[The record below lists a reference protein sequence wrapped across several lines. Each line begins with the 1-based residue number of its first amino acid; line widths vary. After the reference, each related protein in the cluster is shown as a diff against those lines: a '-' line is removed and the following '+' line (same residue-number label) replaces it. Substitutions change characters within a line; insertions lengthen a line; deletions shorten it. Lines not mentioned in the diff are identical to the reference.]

1 MTNLG
6 GDYRVPKPIRPIV
19 LVAAIVMAPV
29 VAIGGLIVMGGLWA
43 MTQVRGGGDVPET
56 DLKGINQ
63 RIELAFSSIP
73 HVVQLHNVGYTM
85 PSELKGGQ
93 GAVGGSLML
102 DGSDPEI
109 QEQVLREAGRILVE
123 DLRDDL
129 SDDTLVVIWVRNR
142 QSALSFHDL
151 GMRGIRISDLEEFLK
166 K

>member
-1 MTNLG
+1 MNLG
-6 GDYRVPKPIRPIV
+6 SDYRVPKPIRPIV

-29 VAIGGLIVMGGLWA
+29 MAIGGLIVMGGLWA

-63 RIELAFSSIP
+63 RIERAFSSIP
-73 HVVQLHNVGYTM
+73 HVVQLHEVGYTM
-85 PSELKGGQ
+85 PSEFKGGQ

-142 QSALSFHDL
+142 QSALSFRDL